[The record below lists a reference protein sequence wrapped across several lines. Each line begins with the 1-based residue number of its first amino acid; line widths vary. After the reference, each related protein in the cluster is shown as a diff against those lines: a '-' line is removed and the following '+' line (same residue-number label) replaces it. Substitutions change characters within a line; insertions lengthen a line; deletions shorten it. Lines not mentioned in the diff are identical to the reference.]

1 MSARGST
8 WSCNWCYTFLMPTRY
23 RRVGV
28 PLDPELDDA
37 LRGATPRLRGASQAA
52 RLRELALIGARSIGA
67 PTTRLREASAALDE
81 LGATPAR
88 GDLIAASRR
97 LLRRHPTPPG
107 RESASESLRWARG
120 PR

>member
-1 MSARGST
+1 
-8 WSCNWCYTFLMPTRY
+8 MPTRY
-23 RRVGV
+23 RRIGV

-37 LRGATPRLRGASQAA
+37 LRLSAPRLRGASAAA
-52 RLRELALIGARSIGA
+52 RLRELALLGASSIGA
-67 PTTRLREASAALDE
+67 STGRLREANTALDE

-88 GDLIAASRR
+88 GDLLAASRR
-97 LLRRHPTPPG
+97 LLARHRPSPD